1 MNAKIDKLRVE
12 REKNVDRI
20 ASLQSRNKEIDGQI
34 VDLENND
41 IIGLVRAADITPD
54 MLSEL
59 ILAMKNKPAA
69 AIRDRAAREG
79 MEESLNEE

>member
-1 MNAKIDKLRVE
+1 MNKKVEKLRAE
-12 REKNVDRI
+12 RENNVDKI
-20 ASLQSRNKEIDGQI
+20 SALQTRNKEIDGQI

-69 AIRDRAAREG
+69 AIRDRAAREE